1 MPDRVA
7 PIHPLR
13 TLLAGTDLSDDALV
27 AVQAAALLARASG
40 AALHVLH
47 ATDEEGDAAGL
58 LEARLQQ
65 HVRHVV
71 TADDPVALHLASGAP
86 FRALT
91 EAADRLSAHLVVV
104 GSHRPRRALD
114 GLLGTTADRVL
125 RTSRQPVLVVNRS
138 LSRPPRRLV
147 VATDLSPAADRA
159 LSLAVDWS
167 LAWQQPDDAEWT
179 HPLLEL
185 VHVAAFA
192 HPSYRP
198 SSPTAA
204 LLARS
209 EAARTRSGQ
218 KIRVR
223 PRVLSAPLA
232 PEGILRSAEEMHA
245 DLVVMATH
253 GHGGLVRT
261 LLGSVA
267 SEVARTLP
275 FAVLLVPPEV

>member
-1 MPDRVA
+1 MSEQPA
-7 PIHPLR
+7 PAPPLR

-40 AALHVLH
+40 ASLHVLH
-47 ATDEEGDAAGL
+47 AADEGAGPAGMQR
-58 LEARLQQ
+58 ARLEH

-71 TADDPVALHLASGAP
+71 SSDDDVELHLAAGP
-86 FRALT
+86 PYRALT
-91 EAADRLSAHLVVV
+91 EAADRLSADLVVV

-114 GLLGTTADRVL
+114 GLLGTTGDRVL
-125 RTSRQPVLVVNRS
+125 RTSRQPVLVMNRS

-159 LSLAVDWS
+159 LALAVDWAT
-167 LAWQQPDDAEWT
+167 AWQQPDDGEGVA
-179 HPLLEL
+179 PLLEL
-185 VHVAAFA
+185 LHVAAFA
-192 HPSYRP
+192 HPTYRP

-204 LLARS
+204 LQARS
-209 EAARTRSGQ
+209 EAARTRGGNR
-218 KIRVR
+218 IRIR

-232 PEGILRSAEEMHA
+232 PEGILRAAEEMHA
-245 DLVVMATH
+245 DLVVLATH

-275 FAVLLVPPEV
+275 FPVLMVPPEG